1 MNLVNNSEIENSGH
15 SESSET
21 TYLVKFTKT
30 VILVNLEV
38 AIIVVAALP
47 EILYCCN
54 VFMGLSEK
62 PQQQQQNPATL
73 KHKEL
78 LVDMTR

>member
-21 TYLVKFTKT
+21 TYLVKFMKT

-38 AIIVVAALP
+38 ALIVLAVLTG
-47 EILYCCN
+47 ILYCCN
-54 VFMGLSEK
+54 V
-62 PQQQQQNPATL
+62 AT
-73 KHKEL
+73 HFHWAE
-78 LVDMTR
+78 